1 MTTNNAQAVRQRL
14 LQALADNRR
23 PGFNFAGNFVGI
35 RWPRIG
41 ADSVE
46 VAMDAGPHV
55 NGADGNVDVV
65 ALGVLMDLGLATV
78 PRLRVPP
85 GARQAT
91 VSLHAQFTGHP
102 ARGNLVAQTG
112 EPPGGRDGPAGQ
124 RLAAGLVRND
134 QHVLMHLQGAF
145 VLLPSPDGK
154 HLAPLPWQSPP
165 VPPASPLQ
173 PHELAGTERLIHES
187 GESALAAE
195 ADRPGCFAD
204 RFWAIDF
211 IHDDLDSLHGQTLV
225 APQMANRNGH
235 VQGGVLLGLAMRTA
249 LATAAPS
256 HPVLSSLSTWFVRPG
271 RDGLLQLRAR
281 VINRSR
287 SFVLVRTV
295 IDDASGATL
304 LELTSQHAA
313 LVSHQR

>member
-1 MTTNNAQAVRQRL
+1 MTTHNAQAVRQRL

-154 HLAPLPWQSPP
+154 HLAPLPWQCPP

-173 PHELAGTERLIHES
+173 PHTRHVFDEGLRLLQRLAEGCRLDAAHRFVVRGNVLPVEIKFRRGS
-187 GESALAAE
+187 GC
-195 ADRPGCFAD
+195 RIGFAD
-204 RFWAIDF
+204 I
-211 IHDDLDSLHGQTLV
+211 
-225 APQMANRNGH
+225 
-235 VQGGVLLGLAMRTA
+235 
-249 LATAAPS
+249 
-256 HPVLSSLSTWFVRPG
+256 
-271 RDGLLQLRAR
+271 
-281 VINRSR
+281 
-287 SFVLVRTV
+287 
-295 IDDASGATL
+295 SGADFGARGD
-304 LELTSQHAA
+304 AA
-313 LVSHQR
+313 CRRQQ